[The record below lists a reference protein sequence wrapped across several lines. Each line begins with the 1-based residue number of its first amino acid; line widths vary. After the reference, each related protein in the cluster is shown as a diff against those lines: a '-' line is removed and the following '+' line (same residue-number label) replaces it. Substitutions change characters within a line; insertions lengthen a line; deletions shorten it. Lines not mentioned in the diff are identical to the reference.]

1 MNLTEAVSEAI
12 EFLEEEARQAHSDG
26 YPQSAAHLQDVAN
39 TLKAPPEHYR
49 LSELVP
55 VSSTD
60 TDPRFWD
67 CDCDDVYIHS
77 KSVDTMCPLCK
88 VDMYEEGGIGDLS
101 ADVPDSRV
109 LEIAQG
115 GKFATDDSWLHAY
128 NLEEYYDSLDWYDT
142 HRYNGA
148 EIASI
153 EAIIIFRKQE
163 RS

>member
-1 MNLTEAVSEAI
+1 MNMTEAVSEAI
-12 EFLEEEARQAHSDG
+12 EILEEEAVEAHG
-26 YPQSAAHLQDVAN
+26 AGNPQWAAHLQDVAN

-55 VSSTD
+55 VRSTD

-67 CDCDDVYIHS
+67 CNCDDVYIHS
-77 KSVDTMCPLCK
+77 KSVDTYCPLCK
-88 VDMYEEGGIGDLS
+88 VSVYEPQSTDLS

-115 GKFATDDSWLHAY
+115 GKFADDDSWLHAY

-148 EIASI
+148 EVASI